1 MPKFPGFVFYLCEAN
16 DEQRGPE
23 WNELLALEPARAVAM
38 DHDAVDLAQ

>member
-23 WNELLALEPARAVAM
+23 WNELLALEPARAVVM